1 MADFT
6 LPFTEEQTHYIII
19 GLLVLSILI
28 LLFKKSEYFQST
40 LFSTSTSTSLKKGS
54 EHFAVGGKKQG
65 STMAAHIRTTYG
77 PGGSEHFSS
86 PFINANAVDLPR
98 NESMINPALIG
109 SVGSVGSALP
119 PSLGQEQAGMKSG
132 MTQQRLPKISNF
144 KIESDGCTLRGM
156 LQSANPN
163 TAGALQQMKS
173 HIRSRNGGSIL
184 KELN

>member
-28 LLFKKSEYFQST
+28 LLFKKSEYFAE
-40 LFSTSTSTSLKKGS
+40 LRNDMFSTRIKNTKTKTKKSEHFAVGDQSKTTLAAHIRSRQDKPYGPGKGS
-54 EHFAVGGKKQG
+54 EHFA
-65 STMAAHIRTTYG
+65 
-77 PGGSEHFSS
+77 S
-86 PFINANAVDLPR
+86 PMINAPAV
-98 NESMINPALIG
+98 NPALL
-109 SVGSVGSALP
+109 GSVGSALP
-119 PSLGQEQAGMKSG
+119 PSLGQEQDGMKSG
-132 MTQQRLPKISNF
+132 MTQQQLPKISNF

-173 HIRSRNGGSIL
+173 HIRSRHGGSIL
-184 KELN
+184 LNP